1 VTLTQIDAVRYSTPS
16 LVAAMDVLAKTGL
29 VVLLTL
35 SLLFPDL
42 GNVEDKAAGLRAIAY
57 PLLAFTVPVVWWV
70 FWRERA
76 SFPWVADLMVTST
89 CFTDTLGNR
98 LDLYDSVVWFDD
110 LMHLVNTGLLTAAV
124 ILLTM
129 RRSSTLAAVGE
140 RSLAFGATAAVVWEL
155 AEYFA
160 FIANSSEKRHAY
172 TDTLGDM
179 ALNTLGAV
187 LAGIIVHRLWQ
198 RGLLM
203 STAPQLEPY
212 SASGTPKGVTSATAG

>member
-1 VTLTQIDAVRYSTPS
+1 MTLTQIDEVRYSTPS
-16 LVAAMDVLAKTGL
+16 LVAGLDVVAKAGL
-29 VVLLTL
+29 VVLLAL
-35 SLLFPDL
+35 SLLFPEL
-42 GNVEDKAAGLRAIAY
+42 GNVEDKAAGLRAVAY
-57 PLLAFTVPVVWWV
+57 PMLAFTVPAVWWV

-110 LMHLVNTGLLTAAV
+110 VMHLVNTGLLTAAV

-129 RRSSTLAAVGE
+129 RRSSTLAAVVE
-140 RSLAFGATAAVVWEL
+140 RSLAFGATSAVVWEL

-172 TDTLGDM
+172 TDTLGDLG
-179 ALNTLGAV
+179 LNTLGGV
-187 LAGIIVHRLWQ
+187 LAGLIVHRLWR

-203 STAPQLEPY
+203 STAPQLEPA
-212 SASGTPKGVTSATAG
+212 SASRALQVPSATAG